1 VIRRVIALL
10 TVLVVGVLVGPQPAF
25 ADPIRDAQWHL
36 EYLNIAAAHEYT
48 RGEGITVAVVDSGA
62 DRNHPDLAG
71 SLVPGKDFT
80 PDVQH
85 YGDSLGYTDVGG
97 HGTAMAGLIAA
108 HGRTLGIAPAAKI
121 QPVRV
126 FIGDG
131 FRFDGNGVAEGIQ
144 WAAEHGAQVMNLSLG
159 ATDDNELRA
168 AIETAQRNDIV
179 VVAAAGNPPEDIN
192 VAYPAAYPGVLAVA
206 GIDRNGTRK
215 SSVIGPEVMIAA
227 PGVEIMG
234 LNRDG
239 GFGVGTGTSGATA
252 IVSGAVAL
260 IRSRYPQL
268 TAPEVIDLITSTADD
283 AGQKGRDPEYG
294 YGILNIVRALR
305 TPPPTHTT
313 APTAAPPAPA
323 TGSHPWPWI
332 TGIAIALLITA
343 GGLTAARR
351 RATHPRA

>member
-1 VIRRVIALL
+1 VIRRLIALL
-10 TVLVVGVLVGPQPAF
+10 TVVVVGVLVGPQSAF

-48 RGEGITVAVVDSGA
+48 RGEGVTVAVVDSGV
-62 DRNHPDLAG
+62 DVNHPDLVG
-71 SLVPGKDFT
+71 SLVPGEDFT
-80 PDVQH
+80 SGAVA
-85 YGDSLGYTDVGG
+85 LGEHTQGFADQGG

-126 FIGDG
+126 FS
-131 FRFDGNGVAEGIQ
+131 GVGRMQGTGTAKGIQ
-144 WAAEHGAQVMNLSLG
+144 WAAEHGAQVMNLSLA

-206 GIDRNGTRK
+206 SVDRNGTRK
-215 SSVIGPEVMIAA
+215 NSVIGPEVMIAA
-227 PGVEIMG
+227 PGVDIMAPTITG
-234 LNRDG
+234 KYAAR
-239 GFGVGTGTSGATA
+239 TGTSDATA

-305 TPPPTHTT
+305 MPPPTHTT

-351 RATHPRA
+351 RAGRP